1 MNKLILI
8 LVGLGGFHL
17 AHAAETTGDTSAT
30 AATRLAGD
38 YQLVELNARPV
49 SSFDRAAITLTISA
63 DGKLSGFAGCNQ
75 FHGKLTAE
83 PLRIG
88 PVASTRKLCADPA
101 VMQQEQAFLNALNQA
116 SALERIAPS
125 GLILRA
131 QANQSLQFMLFAKPV
146 EKVIWVGPRK
156 KDCVAGVMKTQCLQY
171 KTSKNSQ
178 WLNFYGEIAG
188 FDWQEGKRYKLKVR
202 EEQIANPPADASSIK
217 TSLVKVL
224 SSR

>member
-1 MNKLILI
+1 MNKLMLT
-8 LVGLGGFHL
+8 L
-17 AHAAETTGDTSAT
+17 AALASLQTATVASATSTT
-30 AATRLAGD
+30 AATQLTGK
-38 YQLVELNARPV
+38 YQLVELNAQPV
-49 SSFDRAAITLTISA
+49 SSFDQAAITLTISA
-63 DGKLSGFAGCNQ
+63 DGKLSGFAGCNR
-75 FHGKLTAE
+75 FHSKLTAE

-88 PVASTRKLCADPA
+88 PVASTRKLCPYPA
-101 VMQQEQAFLNALNQA
+101 VMQQEQAFLNALNRA

-125 GLILRA
+125 GLVLRD
-131 QANQSLQFMLFAKPV
+131 QANQSLQFILIAKPV

-156 KDCVAGVMKTQCLQY
+156 KDCVAGVMKTQCLQH

-178 WLNFYGEIAG
+178 WLNFYGEITG